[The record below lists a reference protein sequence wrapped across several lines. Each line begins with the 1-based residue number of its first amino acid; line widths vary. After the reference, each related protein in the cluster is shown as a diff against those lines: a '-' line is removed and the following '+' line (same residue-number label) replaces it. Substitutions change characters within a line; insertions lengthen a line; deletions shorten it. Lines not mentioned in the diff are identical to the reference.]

1 MAFGNDVKRQQ
12 KTKMILERYGL
23 QGLSDPKD
31 QQAVYNIAYEMSGS
45 ALESVGFLLQGKSA
59 EAAMIF
65 ALRAQM
71 EQNFIIIRQ
80 LDKISK
86 MLEKKDG

>member
-12 KTKMILERYGL
+12 KAKAILEKYGL

-31 QQAVYNIAYEMSGS
+31 QQAVYNLAYEMSGT
-45 ALESVGFLLQGKSA
+45 ALESIGMLLQGKST
-59 EAAMIF
+59 ESSILW

-80 LDKISK
+80 LDRISK
-86 MLEKKDG
+86 LMEKKDG